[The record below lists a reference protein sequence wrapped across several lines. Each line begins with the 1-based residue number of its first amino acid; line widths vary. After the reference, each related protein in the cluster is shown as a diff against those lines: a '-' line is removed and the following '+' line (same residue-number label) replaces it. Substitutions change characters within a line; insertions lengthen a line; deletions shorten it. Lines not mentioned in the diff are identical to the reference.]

1 MTNII
6 QLVEEMR
13 AKLSQI
19 TNAEEELVWSL
30 RDALSRVDEK
40 LLHDVRTIT
49 TEHETRR
56 GRSLHELQRL
66 SARIG
71 TFPSER
77 TGLSGLEDVNVPPAP
92 IAASEGA
99 PISHVFRRGDWRQA
113 ANNIEEE
120 LDGFF
125 EARAIASR

>member
-13 AKLSQI
+13 ARLSQI

-71 TFPSER
+71 SFPTER
-77 TGLSGLEDVNVPPAP
+77 AGLSGLEDANVSATP
-92 IAASEGA
+92 IGA
-99 PISHVFRRGDWRQA
+99 GSATPVSNGFRRGDWRQA
-113 ANNIEEE
+113 ASNIEDE

>member
-13 AKLSQI
+13 AKISQV
-19 TNAEEELVWSL
+19 THAEEELVSTL
-30 RDALSRVDEK
+30 RDALSRFDEK
-40 LLHDVRTIT
+40 LLHDVRTIS

-56 GRSLHELQRL
+56 GLSLCELQHL

-71 TFPSER
+71 TFP
-77 TGLSGLEDVNVPPAP
+77 TDGAGMSGVEDANIQAMP
-92 IAASEGA
+92 IAADGA
-99 PISHVFRRGDWRQA
+99 AIAKGFRRGDWRQA
-113 ANNIEEE
+113 ASNIEDD

-125 EARAIASR
+125 EERAIASR

>member
-19 TNAEEELVWSL
+19 TSAEEELVWSL

-71 TFPSER
+71 SFPTER
-77 TGLSGLEDVNVPPAP
+77 AALSGLEETKIPAAP
-92 IAASEGA
+92 IAAADST

-113 ANNIEEE
+113 ANNIEDE

>member
-19 TNAEEELVWSL
+19 TSAEEELVWSL

-71 TFPSER
+71 SFPTER
-77 TGLSGLEDVNVPPAP
+77 AALSGLEETKIPAAP
-92 IAASEGA
+92 IAAADGA

-113 ANNIEEE
+113 ANNIEDE

>member
-19 TNAEEELVWSL
+19 TSAEEELVWSL

-66 SARIG
+66 SSRIG
-71 TFPSER
+71 SFPTER
-77 TGLSGLEDVNVPPAP
+77 VGLSGLEDTKVPAAP
-92 IAASEGA
+92 IADGP

-113 ANNIEEE
+113 ANNIEDE

>member
-13 AKLSQI
+13 AKLGQI
-19 TNAEEELVWSL
+19 TSAEEELVWSL
-30 RDALSRVDEK
+30 RDAPSRVDEK

-66 SARIG
+66 SSRIG
-71 TFPSER
+71 SFPTER
-77 TGLSGLEDVNVPPAP
+77 TGLSGLEDTKVSAAP
-92 IAASEGA
+92 ITAADA
-99 PISHVFRRGDWRQA
+99 PPISHVFRRGDWRQA
-113 ANNIEEE
+113 ANNIEDE

>member
-13 AKLSQI
+13 AKLGQI
-19 TNAEEELVWSL
+19 TSAEEEIVWSL

-71 TFPSER
+71 SFPTER
-77 TGLSGLEDVNVPPAP
+77 TGLSGLEDAKVPVAP
-92 IAASEGA
+92 ITADGP
-99 PISHVFRRGDWRQA
+99 PISHAFRRGDWRQA
-113 ANNIEEE
+113 ANNIEDE

>member
-19 TNAEEELVWSL
+19 TSAEEELVWSL

-66 SARIG
+66 SSRIG
-71 TFPSER
+71 SFPTER
-77 TGLSGLEDVNVPPAP
+77 TGLSGLEDTKVPATP
-92 IAASEGA
+92 IAAADGP

-113 ANNIEEE
+113 ANNIEDE

>member
-19 TNAEEELVWSL
+19 TDAEEELVWSL

-56 GRSLHELQRL
+56 CRSLHELQRL
-66 SARIG
+66 SSRIG
-71 TFPSER
+71 TFPTER
-77 TGLSGLEDVNVPPAP
+77 AGLSGLEDAKIPASP
-92 IAASEGA
+92 FAAAEGT
-99 PISHVFRRGDWRQA
+99 PVSNGFRRGDWRQA
-113 ANNIEEE
+113 ASNVEDE

>member
-13 AKLSQI
+13 ARLGQI
-19 TNAEEELVWSL
+19 TSAEEELVWSL

-71 TFPSER
+71 SFPTDR
-77 TGLSGLEDVNVPPAP
+77 TGLSGLEDTKVPVAP
-92 IAASEGA
+92 IAADGP
-99 PISHVFRRGDWRQA
+99 PISHAFRRGDWRQA
-113 ANNIEEE
+113 ANNIEDE

>member
-19 TNAEEELVWSL
+19 TSAEEELVWSL

-71 TFPSER
+71 SFPTER
-77 TGLSGLEDVNVPPAP
+77 AGLSGLEDAKIPAAP
-92 IAASEGA
+92 ITAADA
-99 PISHVFRRGDWRQA
+99 HPISHVFRRGDWRQA
-113 ANNIEEE
+113 ANNIEDE

>member
-1 MTNII
+1 MSNII

-19 TNAEEELVWSL
+19 TSAEEEIVWSL

-56 GRSLHELQRL
+56 GRSLHELQRW
-66 SARIG
+66 SSRIG
-71 TFPSER
+71 SFPTER
-77 TGLSGLEDVNVPPAP
+77 AGLSGLEDKKVSAAP
-92 IAASEGA
+92 IAAADGP
-99 PISHVFRRGDWRQA
+99 PISHIFRRGDWRQA
-113 ANNIEEE
+113 ANNIEDE